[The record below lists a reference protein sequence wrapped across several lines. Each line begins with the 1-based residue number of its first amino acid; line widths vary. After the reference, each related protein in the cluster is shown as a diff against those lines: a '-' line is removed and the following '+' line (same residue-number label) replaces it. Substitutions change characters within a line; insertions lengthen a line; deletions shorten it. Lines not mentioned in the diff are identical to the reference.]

1 MRSRLRPV
9 ARRILERAPLA
20 LFLLALAAGLIA
32 YGIAIERHGIFPG
45 RILDDAEKT
54 ARVTADSLQTP
65 DDGEFR
71 RFSDTT
77 LDGFRAQRLEIVEG
91 DSLASAVLVVGGRHQ
106 YRELCPEHGC
116 LAVAIGPSGE
126 VLHAWPFR
134 PNAIHAANIADE
146 DDYPHEL
153 NNFSVERDLR
163 PFGVEQYP
171 DGDLLVTFFV
181 WNSFP
186 YAGGVA
192 RIDRDGQPRWFRRD
206 YSHHWPR
213 LTDGDIA
220 LVPAFTIS
228 DGGPNGARPD
238 GYPSCDGKA
247 FRTVVNVLDGD
258 GVPLERIPVL
268 DIILASPGGAVL
280 TGPANP
286 CDPLHLNSIDVIGEN
301 AGAPRGVGPGDI
313 VLSFRTID
321 AFAILDGQTHALK
334 RIAHGQFRR
343 QHDVTH
349 LEGSRFLLFDNRGG
363 RSGNLPDDGPSRLL
377 MVDVDTGVE
386 TAVFPNDRTPD
397 ALRRLYTANEGAID
411 LSADRRRVAI
421 AFMEAG
427 VAVEVRLADGAVLA
441 VHRAL
446 HDVSGLGQFPDERL
460 ERAALFGHGGM
471 LYLLGDAW
479 PEP

>member
-1 MRSRLRPV
+1 MGSRLRPV

-32 YGIAIERHGIFPG
+32 YGIAIERHGVFPG

-65 DDGEFR
+65 DDGEFLQ
-71 RFSDTT
+71 FADMP
-77 LDGFRAQRLEIVEG
+77 LDGFLARRLEIVEG
-91 DSLASAVLVVGGRHQ
+91 DSLASAMLLVGGRHQ
-106 YRELCPEHGC
+106 YRELCPERGC
-116 LAVAIGPSGE
+116 LAVAIGPTGE

-134 PNAIHAANIADE
+134 PNAIHAANIAAT
-146 DDYPHEL
+146 DDHPHEL

-163 PFGVEQYP
+163 PFGIEQYP
-171 DGDLLVTFFV
+171 NGDLLVTFFV

-213 LTDGDIA
+213 LTDGDVA

-228 DGGPNGARPD
+228 DGGPNGRPD

-258 GVPLERIPVL
+258 GVPLERIPIL

-280 TGPANP
+280 TGPGDP
-286 CDPLHLNSIDVIGEN
+286 CDPLHLNSIDVIGEG
-301 AGAPRGVGPGDI
+301 AGAPRGAGPGDI
-313 VLSFRTID
+313 VLSFRSVD
-321 AFAILDGQTHALK
+321 AFAILDGRTRALK
-334 RIAHGQFRR
+334 RIGHGKFRK

-349 LEGSRFLLFDNRGG
+349 LGGSRFLLFDNRGG
-363 RSGNLPDDGPSRLL
+363 RSGNLPHDGPSRLL
-377 MVDVDTGVE
+377 MVDVDTGME

-411 LSADRRRVAI
+411 LSPDRRRVAI
-421 AFMEAG
+421 AFTEAG

-441 VHRAL
+441 VHRSL
-446 HDVSGLGQFPDERL
+446 HDVSGQDQFPDERL

-471 LYLLGDAW
+471 LYPRGDAW